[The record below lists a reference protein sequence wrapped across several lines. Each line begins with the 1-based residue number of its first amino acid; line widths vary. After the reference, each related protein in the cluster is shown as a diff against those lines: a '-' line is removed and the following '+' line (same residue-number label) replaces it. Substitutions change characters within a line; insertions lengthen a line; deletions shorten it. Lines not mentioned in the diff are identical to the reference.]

1 MGEVGLAGLFCF
13 GQTAYYRNDFVDG
26 GSGDC
31 IRKSPIIGQ
40 RFSGGLDQCYGW
52 HEYGSCECKRF
63 KSVV

>member
-31 IRKSPIIGQ
+31 ICKSPVIGQ
-40 RFSGGLDQCYGW
+40 RFSCGLVQCYGW
-52 HEYGSCECKRF
+52 HEYGSRERERS